1 MVLRMSLKE
10 TGGKEECVRVG
21 IVIKYV
27 GVLVSHVTDVDTKL
41 PPISRY

>member
-1 MVLRMSLKE
+1 MLLKE
-10 TGGKEECVRVG
+10 TVWVGVTVASVRVG